1 MNPIVIAYNIK
12 NIHVGNL
19 FPSALYLVTESANP
33 IIVNIP
39 SIVTIS
45 LIASIYS
52 FTPFIYFLF
61 PFWEFIYSLLP
72 FLFWRIFLGLTRS
85 DFRNC
90 SNPYPLSSFCVFR
103 FCLSG
108 AGALPR
114 PPMLSLS
121 FFVCVLQCNK
131 LIYNYSQNNRFAK
144 SLKCFKTALNP
155 FIYGLFG
162 NLLSPARLSNL
173 RNVKIYQSFAGNS
186 GIAATS
192 PPYAVA
198 ICSAVLLVNLLG
210 SVCAFCWLQPW

>member
-90 SNPYPLSSFCVFR
+90 SNPLPLR
-103 FCLSG
+103 FFLCLSF
-108 AGALPR
+108 
-114 PPMLSLS
+114 LS
-121 FFVCVLQCNK
+121 FRCWSLATSSDAFAFLFACVLQCNK

-144 SLKCFKTALNP
+144 SLKCFKTARNP
-155 FIYGLFG
+155 FIYALFSD
-162 NLLSPARLSNL
+162 LLSPARLSN
-173 RNVKIYQSFAGNS
+173 FAK
-186 GIAATS
+186 
-192 PPYAVA
+192 
-198 ICSAVLLVNLLG
+198 C
-210 SVCAFCWLQPW
+210 